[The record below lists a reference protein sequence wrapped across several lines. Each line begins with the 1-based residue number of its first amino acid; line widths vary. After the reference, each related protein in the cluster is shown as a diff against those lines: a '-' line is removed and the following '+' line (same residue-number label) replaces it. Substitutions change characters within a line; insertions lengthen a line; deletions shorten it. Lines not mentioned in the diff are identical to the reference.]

1 MSIAVVDAREWQTL
15 FDLRTGKKIFEDG
28 PVIRMVQ
35 GVLERHPYPGDV
47 DQQSNRWVS
56 DTALDVIERYR
67 PQFVFLSY
75 AHQFFSSRFTPLS
88 DAERKTMM
96 EEVFSEA
103 ERFVRES
110 GFVPVIVGTGDMTPI
125 IGDIDLSRL
134 DGLGVTSNWSARYA
148 GLHDPS
154 KRDMAFVASHPR
166 IERVVSRNEW
176 FELFGS
182 VPAEPRRVPDYL
194 LVAQEGWTYKAGGT
208 PLRRTSWVPARSS
221 SIPYM
226 TPLGKV
232 DAITDIAGL
241 VEARLTHQPIAL
253 ILIEGAGTRDFPQP
267 CDLCSNGIE
276 WFYYEPGEGQYL
288 TLATG
293 EHRIFDY
300 PPGYKSYEEDD
311 EKKEYPFSG
320 YFRSIPSSTLGARFR
335 GRSLAVGN
343 RSMFMHMI
351 PGADLSVEC
360 FARNLYNQGTMA
372 VIHRMDKE

>member
-1 MSIAVVDAREWQTL
+1 MSVVIVDSREWQNL
-15 FDLRTGKKIFEDG
+15 LDLRTGKKVFEDG

-35 GVLERHPYPGDV
+35 GILERHPYPGDV
-47 DQQSNRWVS
+47 DRQSNRWVS
-56 DTALDVIERYR
+56 DTALDMIARYR

-75 AHQFFSSRFTPLS
+75 ARQFFCSRFTPLS
-88 DAERKTMM
+88 VSERKIMM
-96 EEVFSEA
+96 EEAFSEV
-103 ERFVRES
+103 ERFVGES
-110 GFVPVIVGTGDMTPI
+110 GFVPVILGTGDMTPI

-134 DGLGVTSNWSARYA
+134 DGLVTTSNWSARYA

-154 KRDMAFVASHPR
+154 ERDLETVASHAR
-166 IERVVSRNEW
+166 IERVVSRDEW
-176 FELFGS
+176 LGLFGIR
-182 VPAEPRRVPDYL
+182 PAEPRRLPAYL
-194 LVAQEGWTYKAGGT
+194 LVAQEGWTFKAGGF
-208 PLRRTSWVPARSS
+208 PLRRVSWVQARSFS
-221 SIPYM
+221 VPYM

-232 DAITDIAGL
+232 GAITDMAGL
-241 VEARLTHQPIAL
+241 IEAHQGSRPIAL
-253 ILIEGAGTRDFPQP
+253 ILIEGAGIRDFPNASEM
-267 CDLCSNGIE
+267 CSNGLD

-311 EKKEYPFSG
+311 ESKEYPLSG
-320 YFRSIPSSTLGARFR
+320 YFKSLPSETLGNRIS

-343 RSMFMHMI
+343 RSMFLHMI

-372 VIHRMDKE
+372 VIHRMDKF